1 MPRTA
6 PDPRRST
13 ARLPAALPSLLGAS
27 ILATL
32 AAAAQAA
39 SPAAHAPAA
48 RAPTTAPAG
57 VAARLEK
64 VMSFDHQV
72 TGVAVSEDGRI
83 FVNFPRWF
91 EDVPVSLAEVTKDG
105 KLRPYPD
112 AAWNS
117 FRNAAPNDPGTH
129 FVCVQAETADGKG
142 HLWVVDPAAPATGF
156 IVPGGPKLVEI
167 DLKTDKVVN
176 TFAFGGDVAPQGS
189 YLNDVRLSPDG
200 RYAYMTDSGAQGAL
214 VVLDTGSGKAR
225 RVLDGAMPTAVD
237 KSVEVVI
244 GGKQIRTADGRG
256 VQFAADSISLD
267 PAGEYL
273 YFQPLTGKTLYRIS
287 TAALQDASLSP
298 EQVSAKV
305 ETVSPSEPN
314 DGLWQD
320 KTGRLYFTAVQKNAI
335 ETQDPGA
342 KERRLLVKDP
352 RLVWPDTFAEGP
364 DAALYVTNSAIQN
377 SPRYNPHG
385 WTDRAFALWRIVPAA
400 PGALAPNPAFG
411 R

>member
-1 MPRTA
+1 MSSPI
-6 PDPRRST
+6 RRATRVATLVGALLAS
-13 ARLPAALPSLLGAS
+13 AAPAAL
-27 ILATL
+27 
-32 AAAAQAA
+32 AA
-39 SPAAHAPAA
+39 SPDAQAPLAASAA
-48 RAPTTAPAG
+48 S
-57 VAARLEK
+57 ARLEK

-83 FVNFPRWF
+83 FVSFPRWF
-91 EDVPVSLAEVTKDG
+91 EDVPVSLAEITKDG

-112 AAWNS
+112 AEWNS
-117 FRNAAPNDPGTH
+117 FRNAAPKTPGDH

-142 HLWVVDPAAPATGF
+142 HLWVIDPAAPATGF

-167 DLKTDKVVN
+167 DLKTDKVAR

-200 RYAYMTDSGAQGAL
+200 RHAYMTDSGAQGAL
-214 VVLDTGSGKAR
+214 VVLDTTTGQAR
-225 RVLDGAMPTAVD
+225 RLLDGAMPTQVD
-237 KSVEVVI
+237 KSVKVVI
-244 GGKQIRTADGRG
+244 GGKEIHTADGRG

-267 PAGEYL
+267 PKGEFL
-273 YFQPLTGKTLYRIS
+273 YFQPLTGKTLYRIA
-287 TAALQDASLSP
+287 TASLQDASLTP
-298 EQVSAKV
+298 DQLSAKV

-320 KTGRLYFTAVQKNAI
+320 KTGKLYFTAVQRDAI
-335 ETQDPGA
+335 ETQAPGDKA
-342 KERRLLVKDP
+342 RALLVKDP

-364 DAALYVTNSAIQN
+364 DSTLYVTNSAIQN

-385 WTDRAFALWRIVPAA
+385 WTERTFNLWKIVPKQKGEIA
-400 PGALAPNPAFG
+400 GNPAFD